1 MPSMTTHPRTLPS
14 SPAAVRQRRARLA
27 VTGLFVLIFGFSAVW
42 NLLDPQGARADTV
55 ALGFPAYSVYPLA
68 AAKLL
73 GLAVILWGGSRTL
86 TGFAFAGFIYDLLL
100 ALSGHIVQRDPAEG
114 ALALFALVVTLGAWW
129 ADRQR
134 SPAAALS

>member
-1 MPSMTTHPRTLPS
+1 MTTHPRTLPPP
-14 SPAAVRQRRARLA
+14 PAIARQRRARLA
-27 VTGLFVLIFGFSAVW
+27 VTGLFVLIFAFSAVW

-68 AAKLL
+68 AAKLV

-100 ALSGHIVQRDPAEG
+100 ALSAHIALRNAGRG
-114 ALALFALVVTLGAWW
+114 ALALFALVVTLAAWW
-129 ADRQR
+129 ADRRR
-134 SPAAALS
+134 SSAAAPL